1 MKYSDIE
8 SNVGFRLPSIYKK
21 CVAER
26 SADTYFAQDVA
37 WKLYAI
43 DELIEVV
50 TFSGRRARRY
60 QLVQAHMED
69 ARCSSVG
76 SLPHGMMQGVC
87 IGEGLDGDL
96 LFLNQKLAVN
106 AYFVSSNE
114 VVELSGG
121 FEEFLGKRM
130 EALREVE
137 EDLPIVGY
145 WVADSSTTTPMDE
158 VNYLFPMYIFEK
170 EGTGKVEFLDPDTGE
185 LDEALSIEWSL
196 VEDAISEAPCILVNQ
211 SKFYIDELDA
221 SWLTLSNEV
230 RDLVI
235 RYRKVVEQGA
245 RSNQGQLRRP

>member
-1 MKYSDIE
+1 
-8 SNVGFRLPSIYKK
+8 
-21 CVAER
+21 
-26 SADTYFAQDVA
+26 
-37 WKLYAI
+37 
-43 DELIEVV
+43 
-50 TFSGRRARRY
+50 
-60 QLVQAHMED
+60 
-69 ARCSSVG
+69 
-76 SLPHGMMQGVC
+76 MQGVC

-185 LDEALSIEWSL
+185 LDEVLSIEWSL

-211 SKFYIDELDA
+211 KSKFYIDELDA